1 MAVTPTIR
9 ALRADDLPEADRIFR
24 VAFGTFLG
32 LPEPTRFA
40 GDSDYVRT
48 RFRTDPAGVFAA
60 EVDGRLAGTNFATTW
75 GSLGFFGP
83 LSVRPDLWDSGV
95 AKRLLDPT
103 MALFE
108 TRGCRLLGLFTFA
121 QSAKHVGLY
130 RRFGFWPR
138 YLTAVMA
145 KAVESG
151 RPAVPWSLA
160 SEAGEPAFAAA
171 RAITG
176 AVYEGLDVTSEM
188 RSIVAQGIGETVLVG
203 DGESIAVCHLGAGSE
218 AGSDVCYV
226 KFGAATPGAGAAE
239 RFERLLDAC
248 EAFAATRGV
257 RTLLAGVN
265 MACRDAWTRM
275 LARGFRTVIQ
285 GVQMMRGDE
294 PGYSRPDRYVLD
306 DWR

>member
-1 MAVTPTIR
+1 MVVTPTIR
-9 ALRADDLPEADRIFR
+9 ALRADELPEADRIFR

-32 LPEPTRFA
+32 LPEPTRFM
-40 GDSDYVRT
+40 GDADFVRT

-60 EVDGRLAGTNFATTW
+60 DVDGCLAGTNFATTW
-75 GSLGFFGP
+75 GSFGFFGP
-83 LSVRPDLWDSGV
+83 LSVRPDLWDAGV
-95 AKRLLDPT
+95 AKHLLDPT

-145 KAVESG
+145 KAVADG
-151 RPAVPWSLA
+151 RPAPPWSVA
-160 SEAGEPAFAAA
+160 SAAGEPAFAAA

-176 AVYEGLDVTSEM
+176 AVYDGLDVTSEM
-188 RSIVAQGIGETVLVG
+188 RSILAQGIGETLLVG
-203 DGESIAVCHLGAGSE
+203 DGDGLAVCHLGAGSE
-218 AGSDVCYV
+218 AGSGVCYV
-226 KFGAATPGAGAAE
+226 KFGAVTPGTGSAD

-248 EAFAATRGV
+248 EAFAAARGLG
-257 RTLLAGVN
+257 TLIAGVN
-265 MACRDAWTRM
+265 TACRDAWTRM
-275 LARGFRTVIQ
+275 LSRGFRTVIQ